1 MAKKKHDP
9 QAKAKR
15 QKVIV
20 AVGGVILL
28 GLLAFQ
34 LPRTLKLLHPSS
46 ATASSS
52 APAAAP
58 ATPGVV
64 PSAGV
69 SVTGTAA
76 ATSADGIT
84 DPGSAVTP
92 QSGQLLAFSR
102 FHTKDPFSQQVNL
115 DCAAGQ
121 SASADCS
128 TGSGTVTG
136 PGSGGTGSSGSGPG
150 GGTGSTGT
158 GSIGPGGVAQPPVK
172 PTTALISVNGANETV
187 NVGSQFPAASPVF
200 VLVSLTRTSARI
212 GIADGSLQGGG
223 TATLKKGKT
232 LTLMNTSDG
241 TKYVLRL
248 VSVA

>member
-15 QKVIV
+15 QKVIA

-34 LPRTLKLLHPSS
+34 LPRTMKLLHQSN
-46 ATASSS
+46 ATASS
-52 APAAAP
+52 APATAP
-58 ATPGVV
+58 ATPGVAPAV
-64 PSAGV
+64 GV

-102 FHTKDPFSQQVNL
+102 FHTKDPFSQQINL
-115 DCAAGQ
+115 DCVAGQ
-121 SASADCS
+121 STSADCGS
-128 TGSGTVTG
+128 GSGSGSGSGTGTGSG
-136 PGSGGTGSSGSGPG
+136 SGSGSG
-150 GGTGSTGT
+150 GGTGST
-158 GSIGPGGVAQPPVK
+158 GPGGVAQPPAK
-172 PTTALISVNGANETV
+172 PSTALISVNGATETV
-187 NVGSQFPAASPVF
+187 SVGAQFPAASPVF
-200 VLVSLTRTSARI
+200 VLVSLTKTSAKI
-212 GIADGSLQGGG
+212 GIAGGSLQGGG
-223 TATLKKGKT
+223 TAILKKGKT

-241 TKYVLRL
+241 TRYVLRL

>member
-15 QKVIV
+15 QKVIA

-34 LPRTLKLLHPSS
+34 LPRTLKLLHQSS

-52 APAAAP
+52 PPATAP
-58 ATPGVV
+58 ATPGVTPV
-64 PSAGV
+64 GGV

-102 FHTKDPFSQQVNL
+102 FHTKDPFSQQLNL
-115 DCAAGQ
+115 DCAASQGVG
-121 SASADCS
+121 C
-128 TGSGTVTG
+128 GS
-136 PGSGGTGSSGSGPG
+136 PSG
-150 GGTGSTGT
+150 GGTTGGKGSTGT
-158 GSIGPGGVAQPPVK
+158 GATGGTGGTGTVRPPSPSNQPPAH
-172 PTTALISVNGANETV
+172 PTSAVISVNGSSETV
-187 NVGSQFPAASPVF
+187 NVGSQFPVSSPVF
-200 VLVSLTRTSARI
+200 VLVSVTRTSAKI
-212 GIADGSLQGGG
+212 GIADGTLQGGG
-223 TATLKKGKT
+223 TAILKKGKP

-241 TKYVLRL
+241 TRYVLRL